1 MADKRAF
8 APGERWDDLDLLRA
22 EYADFNDFLYDVIHG
37 VMGFECTDIQLDIG
51 DWIANGPKFRMTQA
65 QRGQAKTTITAAYAV
80 WRQIHNPSCRVL
92 IISAGGDMATEISS
106 WVIQIINNMPELACL
121 RPDRSAGDRAGVNA
135 FDIHHELKG
144 PEKSPSIAS
153 VGIGANLQGKRADVL
168 IADDIESAKNSATD
182 TQRQH
187 LMHLSRDFSSICSD
201 GDIIYLGTPQSIDS
215 IYNSLPGRGF
225 AIRIWPGRYPT
236 EKELKNYGEH
246 LAPLIY
252 NRLMLD
258 PSLQSGG
265 GPAGDRGQP
274 VDPVLLPEAV
284 LTKKE
289 IDQGPAY
296 FQLQHMLDTKLA
308 DAERFPL
315 KPEKLVVM
323 NIGRTSAPLEI
334 NVQRTD
340 EYRITLPPDHPGKTL
355 ALYRAAGFGAEFG
368 AFDGTHMF
376 VDPAG
381 GGENADET
389 AYAVTRW
396 CAGRVYWVASGGFPG
411 GHTPEVLNGL
421 TDVAVEFKP
430 SKITVED
437 NYGKGMFRSVWTPIL
452 LPRHSCTLEGVWNSK
467 QKELR
472 IIETLEPVIGSGRL
486 VVDND
491 LLLHDWA
498 QTARY
503 PGESRSAYSVLMQL
517 AKITRDRK
525 SLAHEDRL
533 DALAGS
539 VENWLPHL
547 RSDESASVAK
557 ARSDHWNAMMRNP
570 LGDGRPHPGWE
581 SMRQAQGIRAQLL
594 NQQTDQSILQR
605 LARRF

>member
-1 MADKRAF
+1 MSEARVFK
-8 APGERWDDLDLLRA
+8 PGERWADLDLLRE
-22 EYADFNDFLYDVIHG
+22 EYQHFGMFLYDVING
-37 VMGFECTDIQLDIG
+37 VMGFECTDVQLDIG
-51 DWIANGPKFRMTQA
+51 YWLETGPQFRMVQA
-65 QRGQAKTTITAAYAV
+65 QRGQAKSTITAAYAV
-80 WRQIHNPSCRVL
+80 WRQIHDPTTRVL
-92 IISAGGDMATEISS
+92 ILSAGGDMATEISG
-106 WVIQIINNMPELACL
+106 WVIQIINHMPELECL

-153 VGIGANLQGKRADVL
+153 VGITANLQGKRADVL
-168 IADDIESAKNSATD
+168 IADDIESTKNSATEV
-182 TQRQH
+182 QRAH

-236 EKELKNYGEH
+236 PKELENYGEF
-246 LAPLIY
+246 LAPMIY

-258 PSLQSGG
+258 PSLQTGG
-265 GPAGDRGQP
+265 GPTGERGQP
-274 VDPVLLPEAV
+274 IDPVILPEHV

-289 IDQGPAY
+289 IDQGAAY
-296 FQLQHMLDTKLA
+296 FQLQHMLDTRLS

-323 NIGRTSAPLEI
+323 NVGQTSAPLEI
-334 NVQRTD
+334 NVQRSP
-340 EYRITLPPDHPGKTL
+340 EYRIMLPTDHPVK
-355 ALYRAAGFGAEFG
+355 APLYRAAGFGMEFG

-381 GGENADET
+381 GGENGDET

-411 GHTPEVLNGL
+411 GHDDTVLAGL
-421 TDVAVEFKP
+421 TAVAVEFKP

-437 NYGKGMFRSVWTPIL
+437 NYGKGMFRNVWSPVL
-452 LPRHSCTLEGVWNSK
+452 LPKHSCTLEGVWNSK

-486 VVDND
+486 VVD
-491 LLLHDWA
+491 HDMLMQEWA
-498 QTARY
+498 STSRY
-503 PGESRSAYSVLMQL
+503 AKDKRSSYSVLFQL
-517 AKITRDRK
+517 SRITRERK

-547 RSDESASVAK
+547 RTDESASVAK
-557 ARSDHWNAMMRNP
+557 AKQDHWAAMMKNP

-581 SMRQAQGIRAQLL
+581 GMKNAQGIRAQLAKPAV
-594 NQQTDQSILQR
+594 DRSVLQR
-605 LARRF
+605 LYRRF